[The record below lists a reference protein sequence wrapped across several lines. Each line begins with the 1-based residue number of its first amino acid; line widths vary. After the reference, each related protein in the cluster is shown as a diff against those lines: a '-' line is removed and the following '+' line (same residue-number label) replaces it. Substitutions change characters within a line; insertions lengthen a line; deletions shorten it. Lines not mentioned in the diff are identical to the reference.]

1 MSLQSETGIRS
12 LRLLERVLEE
22 VPFVLPGGC
31 REASGGPGS
40 TGLEDGLLFHIIGA
54 FRCL

>member
-12 LRLLERVLEE
+12 LRLLERVFEE